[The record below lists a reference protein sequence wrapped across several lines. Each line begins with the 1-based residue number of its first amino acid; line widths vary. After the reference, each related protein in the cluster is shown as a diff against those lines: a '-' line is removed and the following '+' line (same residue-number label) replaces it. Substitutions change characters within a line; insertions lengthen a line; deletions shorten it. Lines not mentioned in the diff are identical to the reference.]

1 MRLKKMVN
9 LYLLAY
15 WKSKKMIR
23 IFKGL
28 KANYF
33 NLFKE
38 NKGCFKRLYN
48 AATDVLC
55 FILSFMLLT
64 TLTPLLFVIY
74 FFRVWRKKKY
84 ERNIL

>member
-1 MRLKKMVN
+1 
-9 LYLLAY
+9 
-15 WKSKKMIR
+15 MIR
-23 IFKGL
+23 ILKGL

-48 AATDVLC
+48 AVADVLC

-74 FFRVWRKKKY
+74 FFRVLRKKKH
-84 ERNIL
+84 ERNFL

>member
-1 MRLKKMVN
+1 
-9 LYLLAY
+9 
-15 WKSKKMIR
+15 MIR
-23 IFKGL
+23 ILKGL
-28 KANYF
+28 KSNYF

-55 FILSFMLLT
+55 FILSLMLLT
-64 TLTPLLFVIY
+64 ILTPFLFVIY
-74 FFRVWRKKKY
+74 FFRVLRKKKY

>member
-1 MRLKKMVN
+1 
-9 LYLLAY
+9 
-15 WKSKKMIR
+15 MIR

-48 AATDVLC
+48 AAADVLC
-55 FILSFMLLT
+55 FLLSLMLLT
-64 TLTPLLFVIY
+64 ILTPFLFVIY
-74 FFRVWRKKKY
+74 FFRVLRKKKY
-84 ERNIL
+84 ERNFL

>member
-1 MRLKKMVN
+1 
-9 LYLLAY
+9 
-15 WKSKKMIR
+15 MIR
-23 IFKGL
+23 ILKGL
-28 KANYF
+28 KSNYF

-55 FILSFMLLT
+55 FILSIMLLT
-64 TLTPLLFVIY
+64 ILTPFLFVIY
-74 FFRVWRKKKY
+74 FFRLRKKKKY

>member
-1 MRLKKMVN
+1 
-9 LYLLAY
+9 
-15 WKSKKMIR
+15 MIR
-23 IFKGL
+23 ILKGL

-48 AATDVLC
+48 AVADVLC
-55 FILSFMLLT
+55 FILSLMLLT
-64 TLTPLLFVIY
+64 ILTPFLFVIY
-74 FFRVWRKKKY
+74 FFRVLRKKKY